1 MSDPSSAAAPLSS
14 AFQQIE
20 LQRTAGR
27 HTHTSQLYCSHYK
40 YFDNKLLAMR
50 SLFYIYNRRIL
61 LFSIYFFH

>member
-40 YFDNKLLAMR
+40 YFDKLLAMR
-50 SLFYIYNRRIL
+50 SLFYIYNQRIL